1 MADRIFQ
8 EYLIIA
14 VDFDNTLCES
24 NWPHL
29 GKPIMKTIDFCR
41 QAKQAGHKLILN
53 TCRRGRELE
62 EALQFCRSYQLDFD
76 CVNENLPEIIQLY
89 GGDTRKINADRYIDD
104 KNILPDQVDN
114 IIGDLFP
121 SGLNQNT
128 RRS

>member
-8 EYLIIA
+8 DYMIIA

-24 NWPHL
+24 NWPDL
-29 GKPIMKTIDFCR
+29 GNPIMKTIDFCI

-53 TCRRGRELE
+53 TCRCGRELE
-62 EALQFCRSYQLDFD
+62 EAIRFCQQFQLDFD
-76 CVNENLPEIIQLY
+76 GINENLPEIIQLY

-114 IIGDLFP
+114 ILKEI
-121 SGLNQNT
+121 N
-128 RRS
+128 

>member
-8 EYLIIA
+8 EYMIIA

-53 TCRRGRELE
+53 TCRCGRELE
-62 EALQFCRSYQLDFD
+62 EALQFCSEHQLNFD

-89 GGDTRKINADRYIDD
+89 GGDTRKISADRYIDD
-104 KNILPDQVDN
+104 KNILPDQVD
-114 IIGDLFP
+114 IIWNDISLP
-121 SGLNQNT
+121 GLQENA
-128 RRS
+128 R